1 MKSINKI
8 VTGTILSL
16 LATVSIANTTTP
28 QKQLSTLEQL
38 KQATSSPE
46 NQYFSSTGYG
56 SEVIL
61 ITILEQL
68 KRLEMGQE
76 QSNHLLL
83 AHLTETKKTNAMLE
97 YMSSGGHL
105 HDKG

>member
-8 VTGTILSL
+8 VTGTILCL
-16 LATVSIANTTTP
+16 LATTSIANTTTP
-28 QKQLSTLEQL
+28 QKQLSTIEQL
-38 KQATSSPE
+38 EQATSSPE
-46 NQYFSSTGYG
+46 SQYLSSTGQG
-56 SEVIL
+56 TEIIL

-68 KRLEMGQE
+68 KKLEMRQE

-83 AHLTETKKTNAMLE
+83 AHLTETQKTNAMLE
-97 YMSSGGHL
+97 YMASGGHR